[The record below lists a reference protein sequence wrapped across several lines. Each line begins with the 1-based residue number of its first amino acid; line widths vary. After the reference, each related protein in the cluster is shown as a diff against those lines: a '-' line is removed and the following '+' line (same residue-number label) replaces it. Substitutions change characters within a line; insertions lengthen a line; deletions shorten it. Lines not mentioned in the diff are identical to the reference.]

1 MLKISIT
8 SNTFEKTIPKH
19 TLKGESLLKKHLHTL
34 LRFLTRGLVFYGHY
48 SGSVYWDY
56 SNDWYDL
63 FYRLT

>member
-1 MLKISIT
+1 M
-8 SNTFEKTIPKH
+8 
-19 TLKGESLLKKHLHTL
+19 KKHLHTL